1 MKMDWEDF
9 IENAFDQIEVN
20 KIPNLIIDI
29 RGNGGGNDEVYIKLS
44 EYIINKPI
52 EVELGKSLLRYEKV
66 PEDLN
71 KYLNTWDDSF
81 RDRAGQLVKL
91 DNGYYSDPD
100 RETSLSIDPG
110 SKAYNGKMYLL
121 IDASNASATFILAR
135 IAKANALATLIGEET
150 GGNRRGINGSQL
162 FFLRLPNSKIEIDIP
177 LIGNYPVTP
186 QPDEGVK
193 PDIFVKQTAEDF
205 ISGRD
210 TVLETVKKI
219 ILDN

>member
-1 MKMDWEDF
+1 MTSTSILTHGM
-9 IENAFDQIEVN
+9 
-20 KIPNLIIDI
+20 IPFATEQGSLLNLIMVITQAMI
-29 RGNGGGNDEVYIKLS
+29 
-44 EYIINKPI
+44 
-52 EVELGKSLLRYEKV
+52 GKHR
-66 PEDLN
+66 
-71 KYLNTWDDSF
+71 
-81 RDRAGQLVKL
+81 LVL
-91 DNGYYSDPD
+91 
-100 RETSLSIDPG
+100 IHG

-177 LIGNYPVTP
+177 LIGNYPLTP
-186 QPDEGVK
+186 QPDEGIK